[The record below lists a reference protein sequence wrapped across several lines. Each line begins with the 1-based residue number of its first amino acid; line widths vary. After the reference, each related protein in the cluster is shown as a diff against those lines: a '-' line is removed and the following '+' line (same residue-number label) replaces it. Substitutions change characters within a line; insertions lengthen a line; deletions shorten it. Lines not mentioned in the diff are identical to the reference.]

1 MTSLSEAERRTLICA
16 LRGWERHFLSRPAL
30 MESVAGMEEMHR
42 TRELIERLQEED
54 TDELKEA
61 R

>member
-1 MTSLSEAERRTLICA
+1 MMWTDAERRTLICA

-30 MESVAGMEEMHR
+30 MESPSGIEEMAR
-42 TRELIERLQEED
+42 ARQLIERLQGESVQKEE
-54 TDELKEA
+54 T

>member
-1 MTSLSEAERRTLICA
+1 
-16 LRGWERHFLSRPAL
+16 
-30 MESVAGMEEMHR
+30 MEEMHR
-42 TRELIERLQEED
+42 TRELIERLQAQD